1 MVEKTRIRIMN
12 NAIAVTS
19 LHVPDR
25 LPAGSRTWLRLCLAA
40 GLLGSASATW
50 AHNPVCI
57 CTRHGGDQVRCVGG
71 FSDGSKAPGV
81 KLDVIAYDETI
92 VHAGKLGADSALVF
106 KRPAGEFYVLF
117 DAGPGH
123 VVEVDHTDIK

>member
-1 MVEKTRIRIMN
+1 MNTPNAKTRFFR
-12 NAIAVTS
+12 AA
-19 LHVPDR
+19 
-25 LPAGSRTWLRLCLAA
+25 RTPLRPLLVA
-40 GLLGSASATW
+40 GLLCSATLGW

-57 CTRHGGDQVRCVGG
+57 CTKHGGNEVRCVGG
-71 FSDGSKAPGV
+71 FSDGSKAAGV

-92 VHAGKLGADSALVF
+92 VHAGKLGPDSTIIF